1 ARSTSRHRR
10 SHPSAAVSAMPILPK
25 ANPRKTAAKTQ
36 SAKVV
41 LGALSASR
49 IGERAPTRIP
59 SVDAIRP
66 PPQAGEVQRAC
77 RSVQSNL
84 IAP

>member
-1 ARSTSRHRR
+1 HARSTSRHRR

-41 LGALSASR
+41 LASLSRPGGGQEHFRS
-49 IGERAPTRIP
+49 T
-59 SVDAIRP
+59 SVW
-66 PPQAGEVQRAC
+66 
-77 RSVQSNL
+77 SS
-84 IAP
+84 